1 MKGYVIM
8 YDIES
13 VKCCKRGTKKQHK
26 NGKKKTIF
34 RNGTTK
40 KYFFIPILYIIKM
53 YEVYIFVRI
62 FLGFS
67 FLVMVH

>member
-53 YEVYIFVRI
+53 YE
-62 FLGFS
+62 L
-67 FLVMVH
+67 